1 MNAQVYIVDD
11 DPAMRDALG
20 SLLADAGLQVQ
31 SYADGDAFLATS
43 LQQRPAC
50 VLLDVAMP
58 GMSGYEVQAALKT
71 RGLLIPII
79 FLTGH
84 GDVSMAVKAMQA
96 GAMDFLEKPVRR
108 VELLER
114 VRRALEIDTRQ
125 HREEEVECQIRQDYA
140 SLSPREQE
148 VMALVVAG
156 LSSKEIARQLGVSDR
171 TVHTHRA
178 HVMLKMQAA
187 NVADLVRMASIC
199 SS

>member
-1 MNAQVYIVDD
+1 MNARVYIVDD
-11 DPAMRDALG
+11 DPAIRDALG
-20 SLLADAGLQVQ
+20 NLLADSGLQVQ

-50 VLLDVAMP
+50 VLLDVALP
-58 GMSGYEVQAALKT
+58 GMSGYEVQAALNE

-84 GDVSMAVKAMQA
+84 GDVPMAVRAMQA
-96 GAMDFLEKPVRR
+96 GAVDFLEKPVRR
-108 VELLER
+108 VELLKR
-114 VRRALEIDTRQ
+114 VQCALEIDTRRHQ
-125 HREEEVECQIRQDYA
+125 EEAAERQARQDYA
-140 SLSPREQE
+140 SLSPREQQ

-156 LSSKEIARQLGVSDR
+156 LSSKEIARQLDVSSR

-187 NVADLVRMASIC
+187 NVAELVRIASIC
-199 SS
+199 NS

>member
-11 DPAMRDALG
+11 DPAIRDALG
-20 SLLADAGLQVQ
+20 SLLADSGLQVQ

-50 VLLDVAMP
+50 VLLDVALP